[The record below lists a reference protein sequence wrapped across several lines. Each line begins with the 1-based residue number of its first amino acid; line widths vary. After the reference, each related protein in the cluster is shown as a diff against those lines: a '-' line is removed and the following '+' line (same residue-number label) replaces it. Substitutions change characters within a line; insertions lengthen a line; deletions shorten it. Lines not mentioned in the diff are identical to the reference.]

1 LSTLF
6 DLFGLLSVVLHGL
19 ELVAQ
24 SVLLGS
30 VAFIEIV
37 LTPAL
42 GGGDAQREVSAQCAS
57 CRHVLQ
63 AAALAAI
70 VCVSA
75 ATAVNAAVLAASLP
89 GAWRD
94 VAGAGFVVAGG
105 VKVFAAAAIG
115 VAGSLRTARTLWTR
129 TVLGV
134 ASMLFLGAALA
145 GSHAVARLED
155 NGLLLLA
162 TGAHELGAA
171 LWLGGLPCFWLVLR
185 RADSS
190 ERARRIGRRFSA
202 LAMAGVA
209 SILVGAAVFVPLY
222 IGTLDAVYGTAYGAM
237 TVTKSILLALLLLLG
252 LANFRSVRR
261 FATDASAARRVQRFV
276 EVEMGLGA
284 AVLLAAASITSMPPA
299 VDMRDDRV
307 TYPDLVARFT
317 PASPRLE
324 SPEHSALAIPALQ
337 ARLDAERQA
346 GGEST
351 RARGFVP
358 GGGTPPPRNA
368 QDIAWSEYNHHWA
381 GLLVMLMGFAALA
394 QRTRYVPWARH
405 WPLLLLL
412 LAGFLLLRADPEVW
426 PMGDIGLVESL
437 KDPEVVQHRLF
448 SLLIVAFALFEW
460 GVRTGRIAAP
470 NLRRVFPLLTA
481 LGGTLLLTHSHALG
495 NVKEEVLVDLT
506 HLPIA
511 VLGIG
516 AGWARWLEVEAP
528 GEEGRWAGW
537 LWPACFVLIG
547 LLLLGYREA

>member
-24 SVLLGS
+24 SILLGS
-30 VAFIEIV
+30 VAFIVFV

-42 GGGDAQREVSAQCAS
+42 RGDVQGEVGALRAG
-57 CRHVLQ
+57 CRQVLR

-89 GAWRD
+89 GSWRD
-94 VAGAGFVVAGG
+94 VAGAGFVLAAG
-105 VKVFAAAAIG
+105 VKVLAAATIG
-115 VAGSLRTARTLWTR
+115 GMESLRTASAFSTR
-129 TVLGV
+129 IGLGV
-134 ASMLFLGAALA
+134 AGGLFLGAALA
-145 GSHAVARLED
+145 DSHAVARLED

-171 LWLGGLPCFWLVLR
+171 LWLGGLPCFWVVLR
-185 RADSS
+185 RAGSG
-190 ERARRIGRRFSA
+190 ERACQIGRRFSA

-209 SILVGAAVFVPLY
+209 SILVGATVFVPLY
-222 IGTLDAVYGTAYGAM
+222 IGAFDAVYGTAYGAM
-237 TVTKSILLALLLLLG
+237 AVTKSVLLALLLLLG

-261 FATDASAARRVQRFV
+261 FAAGAAAARQVQRFV
-276 EVEMGLGA
+276 EVEMGLGV
-284 AVLLAAASITSMPPA
+284 AVLLAAASLTSMPPA
-299 VDMRDDRV
+299 VDLRDDRV
-307 TYPDLVARFT
+307 TYADLVARFT
-317 PASPRLE
+317 PASPRLV
-324 SPEHSALAIPALQ
+324 SPEHATLAIPALQ
-337 ARLDAERQA
+337 ARLDAELKA
-346 GGEST
+346 GSEST
-351 RARGFVP
+351 RVRAFVP
-358 GGGTPPPRNA
+358 GAGTLPPRNA
-368 QDIAWSEYNHHWA
+368 KDVAWSEYNHHWA
-381 GLLVMLMGFAALA
+381 GLLVMSMGFAALA
-394 QRTRYVPWARH
+394 QRTRRAPWARH

-412 LAGFLLLRADPEVW
+412 LAGFLFLRADPEVW
-426 PMGDIGLVESL
+426 PMGDIGLIESL

-460 GVRTGRIAAP
+460 GVRTGRIAALS
-470 NLRRVFPLLTA
+470 LRRVFPLLTA

-528 GEEGRWAGW
+528 DEEGRWAGW

>member
-6 DLFGLLSVVLHGL
+6 DLFGLVSVVLHGL

-30 VAFIEIV
+30 VAFIVFV
-37 LTPAL
+37 LTPTP
-42 GGGDAQREVSAQCAS
+42 GGDADGEALALQAS
-57 CRHVLQ
+57 CRRVLQ
-63 AAALAAI
+63 AAALATI
-70 VCVSA
+70 VCVGA

-89 GAWRD
+89 VSWRAI
-94 VAGAGFVVAGG
+94 AGAGFVLAGAVEVLAAAVIGAVGSRRSVRALSTRIVLCVAGL
-105 VKVFAAAAIG
+105 VF
-115 VAGSLRTARTLWTR
+115 VA
-129 TVLGV
+129 
-134 ASMLFLGAALA
+134 AALA
-145 GSHAVARLED
+145 DSHAVARLQD

-171 LWLGGLPCFWLVLR
+171 LWLGGLPCFWVVLR
-185 RADSS
+185 RAERG
-190 ERARRIGRRFSA
+190 ERAARIGRRFSA
-202 LAMAGVA
+202 LAATGVA
-209 SILVGAAVFVPLY
+209 LILMGVAVFAPLY
-222 IGTLDAVYGTAYGAM
+222 LGSFAAVYGTAYGLMA
-237 TVTKSILLALLLLLG
+237 VTKAILLAMLLLLG
-252 LANFRSVRR
+252 VANFRAVRR
-261 FATDASAARRVQRFV
+261 LVTDAATVRRVRRFV
-276 EVEMGLGA
+276 EVEMGIA
-284 AVLLAAASITSMPPA
+284 VAVLLAAASITSMPPA
-299 VDMRDDRV
+299 VDLRDDRV
-307 TYPDLVARFT
+307 TYAEVVARFT
-317 PASPRLE
+317 PASPRLV
-324 SPEHSALAIPALQ
+324 SPDPATLAIPSLQ

-346 GGEST
+346 SSEST
-351 RARGFVP
+351 RARAFVP
-358 GGGTPPPRNA
+358 GGGALAPRNA

-381 GLLVMLMGFAALA
+381 GLLVMLMGLAALA
-394 QRTRYVPWARH
+394 QRTGRAPWARH
-405 WPLLLLL
+405 WPLLFLL
-412 LAGFLLLRADPEVW
+412 LAGFLFLRADPEVW

-460 GVRTGRIAAP
+460 GVRTGRIAAV

-495 NVKEEVLVDLT
+495 NVKEEVLAEMT

-516 AGWARWLEVEAP
+516 AGWARWLEIEAP